1 MSILEDL
8 TETIYR
14 GQEEKAVDLTKQ
26 LFSKKIDPDLIKQAT
41 SSGIIKAGES
51 WTCAEFSSAEI
62 LMAIDAFKEAKQVIT
77 LSGFDYKRDTLG
89 KVIIATIAGNVHVL
103 GKELVGALLDASG
116 FEVID
121 IGVNVP
127 RNIIKDKIRE
137 LKPDILALG
146 CYTLS
151 GQHELKTLLSEIISS
166 GLKTNLKVIIGGHST
181 SQALANQLGAD
192 AWASSVLDTV
202 ERAKLLIDKT
212 EGIE

>member
-1 MSILEDL
+1 MSLFKGL
-8 TETIYR
+8 TEAVYR
-14 GQEEKAVDLTKQ
+14 GQEEETVDLTEQ
-26 LFSKKIDPDLIKQAT
+26 LLSDKVDPGLIKQAV

-62 LMAIDAFKEAKQVIT
+62 LMAIDAYKEARQVIT
-77 LSGFDYKRDTLG
+77 SSGFDDNKDSLG

-103 GKELVGALLDASG
+103 GKELVGALLNASG
-116 FEVID
+116 FEVFD

-137 LKPDILALG
+137 LEPDIVALG

-151 GQHELKTLLSEIISS
+151 GQYELKTLLSDIIGS
-166 GLKTNLKVIIGGHST
+166 GLKDKIKIIIGGHST

-192 AWASSVLDTV
+192 AWASNVLDTV
-202 ERAKLLIDKT
+202 EKAKLLVKQ
-212 EGIE
+212 